1 MLVSGIAT
9 FYSTLHNLLFWP
21 FGSSL
26 CALFRLISYKNG
38 KIPFFMIDYT
48 RRNLELKYSGD
59 ELEEK
64 YEEMSIKR
72 ATIYFIIAVLS
83 FIFWIVCELLA
94 AI

>member
-1 MLVSGIAT
+1 
-9 FYSTLHNLLFWP
+9 
-21 FGSSL
+21 
-26 CALFRLISYKNG
+26 
-38 KIPFFMIDYT
+38 MIDYT
-48 RRNLELKYSGD
+48 RRNLELKYSGE

-64 YEEMSIKR
+64 YDEMSIKR